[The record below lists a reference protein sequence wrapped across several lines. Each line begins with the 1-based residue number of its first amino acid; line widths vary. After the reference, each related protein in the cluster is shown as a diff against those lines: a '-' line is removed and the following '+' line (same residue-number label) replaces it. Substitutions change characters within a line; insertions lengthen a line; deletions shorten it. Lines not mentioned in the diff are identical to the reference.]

1 MLQSKFKVLHIITN
15 LDQGGAE
22 RQLLELL
29 EKNKTHEVCQLL
41 RAGYYDAYLSSK
53 GTKLYSLN
61 MKRKVPDIR
70 AFYKLKKIISISKPQ
85 IIHCWMYHSC
95 LLEILLRKISK
106 NKNISLVWG
115 LRCSNM
121 DLKYYSFQLNFII
134 KACKYFS
141 NSPNMI
147 INNSFEGKKVHDKLG
162 FNKKSIVIPN
172 GINVKK
178 FSPNNKNREKFRKKF
193 GINNNTKV
201 FLCVARLDPMKDHA
215 TLLSAFNK
223 IKLLYSNVVL
233 VLAGLGTE
241 KFANEKKVISL
252 GAYENINHVYNA
264 SDIIISSSAFG
275 EGFSNA
281 LGEGM
286 ASGLI
291 PISTNVGDARK
302 IIGNTGEVISP
313 MNKDKLYR
321 AIRKVMS
328 YKGQELL
335 LKKEEARSRIIEKY
349 SKEKMILSYKNIYN
363 AVLRD
368 KRQ

>member
-1 MLQSKFKVLHIITN
+1 MQSKFKVLHIITS

-41 RAGYYDAYLSSK
+41 RAGYYDANLSSK
-53 GTKLYSLN
+53 GTKIYSLN

-141 NSPNMI
+141 NSPNII
-147 INNSFEGKKVHDKLG
+147 INNSFEGKKFHDKLG
-162 FNKKSIVIPN
+162 FTKNSIVIPN
-172 GINVKK
+172 GINIKK
-178 FSPNNKNREKFRKKF
+178 FSPNNKNRKIFRKRFDISNK
-193 GINNNTKV
+193 TKV
-201 FLCVARLDPMKDHA
+201 LLCVARLDPMKDHK
-215 TLLSAFNK
+215 TLLSVFNK
-223 IKLLYSNVVL
+223 IKLLYSDIVL
-233 VLAGLGTE
+233 ILAGLGTE
-241 KFANEKKVISL
+241 KFINEKKVIAL
-252 GAYENINHVYNA
+252 GAYKNIEQVYSA
-264 SDIIISSSAFG
+264 SDVIISSSAFG

-302 IIGNTGEVISP
+302 IIGSTGEVISV
-313 MNKDKLYR
+313 MNKDELYR
-321 AIRKVMS
+321 AIIKVIT
-328 YKGQELL
+328 YKNKKLL

-363 AVLRD
+363 SVLRD